1 MCSGRD
7 WEDYCCCMQKQL
19 LLLHAIT
26 AAAAAAGKK
35 IGTFLLVRC
44 YSQNMMPE

>member
-26 AAAAAAGKK
+26 AAAAAGKK